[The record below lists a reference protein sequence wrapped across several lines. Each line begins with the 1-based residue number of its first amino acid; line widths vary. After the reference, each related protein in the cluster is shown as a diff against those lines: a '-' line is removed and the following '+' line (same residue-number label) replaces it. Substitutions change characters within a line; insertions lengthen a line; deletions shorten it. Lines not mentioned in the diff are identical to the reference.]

1 MLQTTLWKTGEK
13 QMSFKFSVQCS
24 QAPYEDVTSGGR
36 LFQVLAAVTGKAWS
50 PIAKPCHKLP
60 PPYSTGVVDKEV

>member
-1 MLQTTLWKTGEK
+1 
-13 QMSFKFSVQCS
+13 MSFKFSVQCS

-60 PPYSTGVVDKEV
+60 PPTAQALLIRKSKVSKYFYR